1 MSVFKC
7 LGDRG
12 GVADVGV
19 AERPERR
26 ARRAEVDA
34 GEDGAVLLAAEDDGL
49 EARRLHQAAR
59 QQADGAG
66 AAGTKPLARGQDDGD
81 GDARSGDIGGCLLQR
96 RRSLAP
102 SSACGRWPL
111 AGDAMTSAYIEA
123 ERSWRLAMSIALA
136 VVIVVVLLILAR
148 SVRIAS
154 EWQRAVILRLGRFH
168 KVKGP
173 GIYLVFPVIDA
184 VAQVI
189 DLRIQTTMITAEQA
203 LTRDTVAVGVDAIV
217 FWQVENAETAAIRIA
232 NYREAIERV
241 AQTSLREMI
250 GATDLSK
257 LLSDRKT
264 ADEQLRVTITAK
276 TSTWG
281 VTARSVEI
289 KDVSIP
295 RELQDAMS
303 RQAQAEREKDARVTL
318 ASAEKAIAEQIL
330 EAAQLYGSDPNA
342 LKLRQMNLLY
352 EMNKERGTTVLI
364 PTDMANSLGTVVA
377 LARAIPPDPA

>member
-1 MSVFKC
+1 VIEI
-7 LGDRG
+7 R
-12 GVADVGV
+12 
-19 AERPERR
+19 
-26 ARRAEVDA
+26 
-34 GEDGAVLLAAEDDGL
+34 
-49 EARRLHQAAR
+49 
-59 QQADGAG
+59 
-66 AAGTKPLARGQDDGD
+66 
-81 GDARSGDIGGCLLQR
+81 DIGGFLYRGAGLGTIT
-96 RRSLAP
+96 SKL
-102 SSACGRWPL
+102 WPL
-111 AGDAMTSAYIEA
+111 VATRWVTLY
-123 ERSWRLAMSIALA
+123 RSGTILELAMSIAFA
-136 VVIVVVLLILAR
+136 VVIVVVLFVLVR

-173 GIYLVFPVIDA
+173 GIYLVLPVIDA

-217 FWQVENAETAAIRIA
+217 FWQVEDAESAAIRIA

-330 EAAQLYGSDPNA
+330 EAARLYGSDPNA

-364 PTDMANSLGTVVA
+364 PTDMASSLGTVVA
-377 LARAIPPDPA
+377 LARATSTDSA

>member
-1 MSVFKC
+1 
-7 LGDRG
+7 
-12 GVADVGV
+12 
-19 AERPERR
+19 
-26 ARRAEVDA
+26 
-34 GEDGAVLLAAEDDGL
+34 
-49 EARRLHQAAR
+49 
-59 QQADGAG
+59 
-66 AAGTKPLARGQDDGD
+66 
-81 GDARSGDIGGCLLQR
+81 
-96 RRSLAP
+96 
-102 SSACGRWPL
+102 
-111 AGDAMTSAYIEA
+111 
-123 ERSWRLAMSIALA
+123 MSIALIVIA
-136 VVIVVVLLILAR
+136 VVVILILAR
-148 SVRIAS
+148 SIRIAS

-173 GIYLVFPVIDA
+173 GIYLVFPVIDG
-184 VAQVI
+184 VAQLI
-189 DLRIQTTMITAEQA
+189 DLRIQTTTITAEQA

-217 FWQVENAETAAIRIA
+217 FWQVVNAEAAAIRIA

-257 LLSDRKT
+257 LLSDRKA
-264 ADEQLRVTITAK
+264 ADEQLRVTITSK

-281 VTARSVEI
+281 VTASSVEI

-330 EAAQLYGSDPNA
+330 EAAKLYGSDPNA

-377 LARAIPPDPA
+377 LSRATQPDPA

>member
-1 MSVFKC
+1 MNYA
-7 LGDRG
+7 LIA
-12 GVADVGV
+12 VAV
-19 AERPERR
+19 
-26 ARRAEVDA
+26 
-34 GEDGAVLLAAEDDGL
+34 AVLL
-49 EARRLHQAAR
+49 
-59 QQADGAG
+59 
-66 AAGTKPLARGQDDGD
+66 
-81 GDARSGDIGGCLLQR
+81 
-96 RRSLAP
+96 
-102 SSACGRWPL
+102 
-111 AGDAMTSAYIEA
+111 
-123 ERSWRLAMSIALA
+123 
-136 VVIVVVLLILAR
+136 IVAR

-173 GIYLVFPVIDA
+173 GLYLVFPVIDA
-184 VAQVI
+184 IAQVI

-217 FWQVENAETAAIRIA
+217 FWQVADAERAAIRIA
-232 NYREAIERV
+232 DYRQSIERV

-264 ADEQLRVTITAK
+264 ADEQLRITISTKTA
-276 TSTWG
+276 TWG
-281 VTARSVEI
+281 VTASSVEI
-289 KDVSIP
+289 KDVTIP

-330 EAAQLYGSDPNA
+330 EAAKLYGTDPNA

-377 LARAIPPDPA
+377 LTRAVSPDSA

>member
-1 MSVFKC
+1 
-7 LGDRG
+7 
-12 GVADVGV
+12 
-19 AERPERR
+19 
-26 ARRAEVDA
+26 
-34 GEDGAVLLAAEDDGL
+34 
-49 EARRLHQAAR
+49 
-59 QQADGAG
+59 
-66 AAGTKPLARGQDDGD
+66 
-81 GDARSGDIGGCLLQR
+81 
-96 RRSLAP
+96 
-102 SSACGRWPL
+102 
-111 AGDAMTSAYIEA
+111 
-123 ERSWRLAMSIALA
+123 MSIAIA
-136 VVIVVVLLILAR
+136 VIGAAILLIIAR
-148 SVRIAS
+148 SIRVAS

-173 GIYLVFPVIDA
+173 GIYLVFPVIDS

-189 DLRIQTTMITAEQA
+189 DLRIQTTTITAEQA

-217 FWQVENAETAAIRIA
+217 FWQVENAEAAAIRIA
-232 NYREAIERV
+232 NYTQAIERV

-257 LLSDRKT
+257 LLSDRKA
-264 ADEQLRVTITAK
+264 ADEQLRITITAK
-276 TSTWG
+276 TGTWG
-281 VTARSVEI
+281 VTASSVEI

-330 EAAQLYGSDPNA
+330 EAAKLYGSDPNA

-377 LARAIPPDPA
+377 LSAAVPPDHV